1 MRDFADINIIYG
13 WNGTGKSTFSRL
25 LGGLDDGRVAEF
37 PESRYALVDSEGRT
51 FRQGEQF
58 PSAIRVF
65 NEDFIKNNVNFE
77 ESISKGISVVLG
89 ERAKELVKQIEQDEE
104 SREGLQENLNE
115 IQDKIDRIQK
125 QINAIFHGVAKN
137 IGLVTEGAP
146 TRGYNRIKAEGDFDC
161 LGDKK
166 ILSDD
171 EYRRYQQTLQQVPLD
186 SISRVDVGGLIG
198 ALQEEI
204 QHSRELLQLSAHH
217 IILKRLAEDADI
229 AMWVEQGMALHQLL
243 HSTICEFCR
252 NDISPKRIEEL
263 KNHFNDEDQR
273 LKERIDISVRSLTEY
288 RSAIEKITI
297 FDEMHVYSELK
308 EEYREARHQC
318 LERKKCLVDEIDEYI
333 QVLKDKRQKTDVVIN
348 SEICPSGLP
357 FAESCEELN
366 QVIDRHNDKTQS
378 FAMRL
383 QESKRQLKNHLLSE
397 VADEVNARREE
408 KQELEEQA
416 VVIKGTDADQSGQT
430 IKGLE
435 KRIEGNRQL
444 LEQTHGG
451 VTMLNR
457 YITSFLGRD
466 EIGFCSR
473 ANGESGFLITRNGK
487 PAVHLSEG
495 ERLAVAFVYYAVTL
509 QQDGFDVSSSI
520 LAIDDP
526 VSSLDSNYRYQAF
539 AFLKEIAV
547 NCEQVFIATHDFSF
561 LKILLSWSKNV
572 KIVDKVNNQGKKKEK
587 KKESSLYMLKC
598 CQDEQGYRSS
608 ELCPLDSD
616 LEKFET
622 EYRFLFNI
630 LKEYRNN
637 GSIRRA
643 YPIPNILRKV
653 LDTFLL
659 NNVPICANPYK
670 RLQKI
675 DFDEH
680 KKAALYKFANDESHI
695 TGGDID
701 PAVVAQIDEGIQS
714 LFEMMRS
721 VAPDQYKYLLE

>member
-1 MRDFADINIIYG
+1 MPLSQAQTKVRKISGVI
-13 WNGTGKSTFSRL
+13 TFSRL

-217 IILKRLAEDADI
+217 IVLKRLAEDADI

-308 EEYREARHQC
+308 EEYRE
-318 LERKKCLVDEIDEYI
+318 
-333 QVLKDKRQKTDVVIN
+333 
-348 SEICPSGLP
+348 
-357 FAESCEELN
+357 
-366 QVIDRHNDKTQS
+366 
-378 FAMRL
+378 
-383 QESKRQLKNHLLSE
+383 
-397 VADEVNARREE
+397 
-408 KQELEEQA
+408 
-416 VVIKGTDADQSGQT
+416 
-430 IKGLE
+430 
-435 KRIEGNRQL
+435 
-444 LEQTHGG
+444 
-451 VTMLNR
+451 
-457 YITSFLGRD
+457 ITP
-466 EIGFCSR
+466 E
-473 ANGESGFLITRNGK
+473 
-487 PAVHLSEG
+487 
-495 ERLAVAFVYYAVTL
+495 
-509 QQDGFDVSSSI
+509 
-520 LAIDDP
+520 
-526 VSSLDSNYRYQAF
+526 
-539 AFLKEIAV
+539 
-547 NCEQVFIATHDFSF
+547 
-561 LKILLSWSKNV
+561 
-572 KIVDKVNNQGKKKEK
+572 
-587 KKESSLYMLKC
+587 
-598 CQDEQGYRSS
+598 
-608 ELCPLDSD
+608 
-616 LEKFET
+616 
-622 EYRFLFNI
+622 
-630 LKEYRNN
+630 
-637 GSIRRA
+637 
-643 YPIPNILRKV
+643 ILRTLV
-653 LDTFLL
+653 W
-659 NNVPICANPYK
+659 A
-670 RLQKI
+670 
-675 DFDEH
+675 
-680 KKAALYKFANDESHI
+680 
-695 TGGDID
+695 
-701 PAVVAQIDEGIQS
+701 
-714 LFEMMRS
+714 
-721 VAPDQYKYLLE
+721 